1 MKTGSLTFRLSLM
14 FVVAVVAV
22 LIIVGIAFN
31 ELSRHHFRA
40 LDAQALE
47 EKMEAIIQIAQ
58 EPGANTE
65 QIKTRWHTLLG
76 AHPDLSAV
84 FLKAD
89 GSLFFAEPPQ
99 ASVPSLAQATE
110 HNAVWEWESDGHMFR
125 ALKAQVALSE
135 ISAPLAAWLV
145 LDVTTHM
152 HFFAML
158 ERWFWSVLIASTVL
172 SAALGWLVAK
182 NGLRP
187 VAKVTQTAASM
198 SAGSLKER
206 IPLEPVPDEL
216 RELITAFNSMLGRLD
231 DSFMRLSNF
240 SADIAHE
247 LRTPIS
253 NLRTHTEVILAK
265 KRDADV
271 YEENLTSN
279 LEELN
284 RLSGI
289 IDGMLFLAK
298 SDNGLIVPEPVELD
312 LGKVISK
319 LFGYYELL
327 AEDKGVQ
334 LKASGSALIFADS
347 VMIDRVVSNLLSN
360 ALRYT
365 PPGETIEVN
374 IQDHGRRVE
383 LRVENPGPEIPP
395 EHLARIFDR
404 FYRVD
409 PARREGD
416 GNAGLGLAIAR
427 SLMHAHGGRI
437 LCTSENSRTT
447 FKLSF
452 TKSIMDRPDR
462 TATGKQFQ

>member
-1 MKTGSLTFRLSLM
+1 MKPGSLTFRLSLM

-22 LIIVGIAFN
+22 LLIVGIAFN
-31 ELSRHHFRA
+31 QLSRHHFRA

-47 EKMEAIIQIAQ
+47 EKLEAITQIAQ
-58 EPGANTE
+58 EPAVSLD
-65 QIKTRWHTLLG
+65 QLKARWHTLLA

-84 FLKAD
+84 FLEPD
-89 GSLFFAEPPQ
+89 GNLFFAQPPQ
-99 ASVPSLAQATE
+99 SSPPSLARATE
-110 HNAVWEWESDGHMFR
+110 HAGVWEWESDGHLFR
-125 ALKAQVALSE
+125 AMKASVAA
-135 ISAPLAAWLV
+135 SAIRPPLTTWLV

-152 HFFAML
+152 HFFALL
-158 ERWFWSVLIASTVL
+158 ERWFWGVLIASTVL

-182 NGLRP
+182 SGLRP
-187 VAKVTQTAASM
+187 LAKLTQAAASM

-265 KRDADV
+265 KRDSEV

-289 IDGMLFLAK
+289 IDGLLFLAK

-312 LGKVISK
+312 LGRVISK

-327 AEDKGVQ
+327 AEDKGIQ
-334 LKASGSALIFADS
+334 LKTSGSALIFADS

-365 PPGETIEVN
+365 PSGETIEVN
-374 IQDHGRRVE
+374 IQDLGSRVE
-383 LRVENPGPEIPP
+383 LRVENPGPAIPP
-395 EHLARIFDR
+395 EHLTRIFDR

-409 PARREGD
+409 PARREGE

-427 SLMHAHGGRI
+427 ALMQAQGGTI
-437 LCTSENSRTT
+437 SCTSAEGRNTFLLTFTGARDLRT
-447 FKLSF
+447 
-452 TKSIMDRPDR
+452 
-462 TATGKQFQ
+462 

>member
-1 MKTGSLTFRLSLM
+1 MRPSSLTFRLSLL
-14 FVVAVVAV
+14 FVVAVSAV
-22 LIIVGIAFN
+22 LIIVAIAFN
-31 ELSRHHFRA
+31 ELSRHHFRT

-47 EKMEAIIQIAQ
+47 EKLEAIAQIAK
-58 EPGANTE
+58 EPGANSD
-65 QIKTRWHTLLG
+65 QLKIRWHTLLG
-76 AHPDLSAV
+76 AHSDLSAV

-99 ASVPSLAQATE
+99 SSAPSLAQAIE
-110 HNAVWEWESDGHMFR
+110 HDGVWEWKSDGHMFR
-125 ALKAQVALSE
+125 ALR
-135 ISAPLAAWLV
+135 APLSVPDSSSPLTAWLV

-158 ERWFWSVLIASTVL
+158 ERWFWGVLIASTVL

-187 VAKVTQTAASM
+187 VAQVTQTAASM
-198 SAGSLKER
+198 SAGSLKQR

-265 KRDADV
+265 KRDSDV

-298 SDNGLIVPEPVELD
+298 SDNGLVVPEPVELH
-312 LGKVISK
+312 LEKVISK
-319 LFGYYELL
+319 LFGYYEFL
-327 AEDKGVQ
+327 AEDKGIQ
-334 LKASGSALIFADS
+334 LRASGSALIFADS

-365 PPGETIEVN
+365 PPGETIEVI
-374 IQDHGRRVE
+374 IQDYDERVE
-383 LRVENPGPEIPP
+383 VRVENPGPVIAP
-395 EHLARIFDR
+395 EHLNRIFDR
-404 FYRVD
+404 FYRAD
-409 PARREGD
+409 PARREGA
-416 GNAGLGLAIAR
+416 GNAGLGLSIAR
-427 SLMHAHGGRI
+427 SLMQAHGGAI
-437 LCTSENSRTT
+437 SCISEE
-447 FKLSF
+447 
-452 TKSIMDRPDR
+452 DR
-462 TATGKQFQ
+462 TAFILTFLRHADRSQPEASAF

>member
-1 MKTGSLTFRLSLM
+1 MKPGSLTLRLSLL
-14 FVVAVVAV
+14 FVMAVAAV
-22 LIIVGIAFN
+22 LIIVGITFN

-47 EKMEAIIQIAQ
+47 EKLEAITQIAK
-58 EPGANTE
+58 EPGVRSEMLKA
-65 QIKTRWHTLLG
+65 RWHTLLG

-84 FLKAD
+84 FLRAD

-99 ASVPSLAQATE
+99 SAAPSLKQATE
-110 HNAVWEWESDGHMFR
+110 RDGVWEWASDGRMFR
-125 ALKAQVALSE
+125 AVNASVSLPNTGS
-135 ISAPLAAWLV
+135 PLTAWLV

-158 ERWFWSVLIASTVL
+158 ERWFWSVLLASTLL

-216 RELITAFNSMLGRLD
+216 RELIVAFNSMLGRLD
-231 DSFMRLSNF
+231 DSFVRLSNF

-265 KRDADV
+265 KRDSEV

-312 LGKVISK
+312 LRRVVGK
-319 LFGYYELL
+319 LFGYYEFL
-327 AEDKGVQ
+327 AEDKGIQ
-334 LKASGSALIFADS
+334 LRASGNALIFADS
-347 VMIDRVVSNLLSN
+347 VMVDRILSNLLSN
-360 ALRYT
+360 AVRYT
-365 PPGETIEVN
+365 PSGETIDVN
-374 IQDHGRRVE
+374 IQDHGGHVE
-383 LRVENPGPEIPP
+383 LRVENPGPEIAP

-416 GNAGLGLAIAR
+416 GNAGLGLAIVR
-427 SLMHAHGGRI
+427 SLMEAHGGTI
-437 LCTSENSRTT
+437 SCTSKNGRTEFLLT
-447 FKLSF
+447 FV
-452 TKSIMDRPDR
+452 RPPAPR
-462 TATGKQFQ
+462 T

>member
-125 ALKAQVALSE
+125 ALKAQVALPE

-312 LGKVISK
+312 LDKVISK

-383 LRVENPGPEIPP
+383 VRVENPGPEIPP
-395 EHLARIFDR
+395 EHLAKIFDR

-416 GNAGLGLAIAR
+416 GNTGLGLAIAR
-427 SLMHAHGGRI
+427 SLMHAHGGMI

-447 FKLSF
+447 FTLSF

-462 TATGKQFQ
+462 AATSKHS

>member
-1 MKTGSLTFRLSLM
+1 MKPGSLTFRLSLM
-14 FVVAVVAV
+14 FVAAVVAV

-47 EKMEAIIQIAQ
+47 EKLEAITQIAK
-58 EPGANTE
+58 EPGANSD
-65 QIKTRWHTLLG
+65 QLKIRWHTLLG

-84 FLKAD
+84 FLQAD

-99 ASVPSLAQATE
+99 SSVPSLAQATE
-110 HNAVWEWESDGHMFR
+110 HDGVWEWESDGHMFR
-125 ALKAQVALSE
+125 ALKAPVSSSE
-135 ISAPLAAWLV
+135 ATAPLTMWLV

-158 ERWFWSVLIASTVL
+158 ERWFWGVLLASTVL

-231 DSFMRLSNF
+231 DSFIRLSNF

-253 NLRTHTEVILAK
+253 NLRTHTEVILAQ
-265 KRDADV
+265 KRDSDV

-312 LGKVISK
+312 LGRVIGK

-327 AEDKGVQ
+327 AEDKGIQ

-365 PPGETIEVN
+365 PSGETIEVY
-374 IQDHGRRVE
+374 IQDYGSRVE
-383 LRVENPGPEIPP
+383 LRIENPGPEIPP
-395 EHLARIFDR
+395 EHLAKIFDR

-427 SLMHAHGGRI
+427 SLMQAHGGTI
-437 LCTSENSRTT
+437 SCTSQGG
-447 FKLSF
+447 
-452 TKSIMDRPDR
+452 R
-462 TATGKQFQ
+462 TAFILTFTRRTDLRT

>member
-1 MKTGSLTFRLSLM
+1 MRPGSLTFRLSLM

-31 ELSRHHFRA
+31 ELSRHHFLA

-110 HNAVWEWESDGHMFR
+110 HNTVWEWESDGHMFR

-365 PPGETIEVN
+365 PPAETIEVN

-383 LRVENPGPEIPP
+383 VRVENPGPEIPP
-395 EHLARIFDR
+395 EHLAKIFDR

-427 SLMHAHGGRI
+427 SLMHAHGGMI

-447 FKLSF
+447 FTLSF

-462 TATGKQFQ
+462 VATSKHS

>member
-1 MKTGSLTFRLSLM
+1 MKPGSLTLRLSLL
-14 FVVAVVAV
+14 FVVAVAAV
-22 LIIVGIAFN
+22 LIIVGVAFN

-40 LDAQALE
+40 LDAQALG
-47 EKMEAIIQIAQ
+47 EKLEAITQIAK
-58 EPGANTE
+58 ESGANPE
-65 QIKTRWHTLLG
+65 LLKARWHTLLG
-76 AHPDLSAV
+76 AHPDLNAV
-84 FLKAD
+84 FLKTD
-89 GSLFFAEPPQ
+89 GTPFFAEPPQ
-99 ASVPSLAQATE
+99 SAVPSLAQATQRDG
-110 HNAVWEWESDGHMFR
+110 VWEWEKEGRMFR
-125 ALKAQVALSE
+125 ALTASVSLPTASP
-135 ISAPLAAWLV
+135 PLTAWLV

-158 ERWFWSVLIASTVL
+158 ERWFWGVLLASTVL

-187 VAKVTQTAASM
+187 VARVTQTAASM

-216 RELITAFNSMLGRLD
+216 RALITAFNSMLGRLD

-265 KRDADV
+265 KRAPEV
-271 YEENLTSN
+271 YEENLSSN

-298 SDNGLIVPEPVELD
+298 SDNGLIVPEAVELD
-312 LGKVISK
+312 LRTVISK
-319 LFGYYELL
+319 LFGYYEFL
-327 AEDKGVQ
+327 AEDKGIQ
-334 LKASGSALIFADS
+334 LQASGNASIFADS

-365 PPGETIEVN
+365 SSGETIKVS
-374 IQDHGRRVE
+374 IHDHGGRVE
-383 LRVENPGPEIPP
+383 LRLENPGPEIVPQ
-395 EHLARIFDR
+395 HLDRIFDR

-409 PARREGD
+409 PARREGA

-427 SLMHAHGGRI
+427 SLMQAHGGTI
-437 LCTSENSRTT
+437 SCTSHEGRTT
-447 FKLSF
+447 FILTFMRS
-452 TKSIMDRPDR
+452 PAPR
-462 TATGKQFQ
+462 T